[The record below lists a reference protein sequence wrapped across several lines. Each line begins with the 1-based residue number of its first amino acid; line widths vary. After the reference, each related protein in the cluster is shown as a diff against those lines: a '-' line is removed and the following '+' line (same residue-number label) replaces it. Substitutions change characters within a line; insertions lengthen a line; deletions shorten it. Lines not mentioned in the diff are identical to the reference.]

1 MWLPLDVHTAS
12 PDLMTTILHSNAL
25 NVLLAVVV
33 LGLIA
38 KKMNLG
44 NALGQQQTKL
54 ATAVQ
59 QMEQQK
65 HQTQLAL
72 NQLKQ
77 RSEVLHR
84 EIDQILSEARQNAD
98 KLAQQI
104 VSQAE
109 HEAAR
114 IRQQAQAQ
122 QEHMLRQAKTQVQ
135 QQFMQDVLNDTEQ
148 QLKQRV
154 GQIDP
159 HQAIDHFIHALP
171 MVASQVK

>member
-1 MWLPLDVHTAS
+1 MWLPLNIETAT
-12 PDLMTTILHSNAL
+12 PDFITNILHSNAL
-25 NVLLAVVV
+25 NFILAVVV

-44 NALGQQQTKL
+44 NALGQQQAKL
-54 ATAVQ
+54 ANAVQ
-59 QMEQQK
+59 QMELQK
-65 HQTQLAL
+65 HQTQQAL

-84 EIDQILSEARQNAD
+84 EIDQILSESRQSAD

-104 VSQAE
+104 IGQAE

-114 IRQQAQAQ
+114 IRQQALAQ
-122 QEHMLRQAKTQVQ
+122 QEQMLRLTKQQVQ
-135 QQFMQDVLNDTEQ
+135 QQFMQDVLSDTEA
-148 QLKQRV
+148 QLKQRI
-154 GQIDP
+154 GQVNP
-159 HQAIDHFIHALP
+159 HDAIDHFIHALP